1 MVDKLEK
8 VAESISI
15 EKGKEG
21 AMNGE
26 KTRVRLIR
34 ERKLREKRNEMD
46 LNDMIERTGKI
57 SALSAINLSQLLTK
71 KWTEEKNAY
80 MIMSQIRTEKQDRR
94 INDMCFNRYKV

>member
-26 KTRVRLIR
+26 KTRVRLIKENR
-34 ERKLREKRNEMD
+34 LREQKNEMD
-46 LNDMIERTGKI
+46 LKAMIEQTGKI

-71 KWTEEKNAY
+71 KWTEERSAY
-80 MIMSQIRTEKQDRR
+80 MIMSKIRTDDQDRR
-94 INDMCFNRYKV
+94 IKDMCFNRYKI

>member
-57 SALSAINLSQLLTK
+57 SALSAINLS
-71 KWTEEKNAY
+71 
-80 MIMSQIRTEKQDRR
+80 
-94 INDMCFNRYKV
+94 